1 MTKLVDSPAPIAG
14 GEIPVRNR
22 KRRQLVGYVYLL
34 PTLLLIVG
42 IVYFGVFYNIWV
54 STLEWNGI
62 DPNPTNVGLGNYV
75 EIFRDPIFRGA
86 LLHVLIFGVITV
98 LVQLILGLIFAVVLS
113 GPVWGKGIYKAIVFI
128 PVVLAP
134 AAVSIA
140 FRQFLAPDGQVNEVL
155 RFLGL
160 GFLEKAWIADPN
172 VALYALAGVNIF
184 QWTGFSFILYQA
196 ALSQIKQSHI
206 EAAQI
211 DGAGPLRILR
221 SVIIPQLRPTTLTLI
236 LTGVIGSLKTF
247 DIVFL
252 ITGGGPG
259 RSTEFL
265 TTYIYKQ
272 SIMQFHVGY
281 GAALSI
287 ILLVI
292 AMAITLVQMR
302 LYNLDAGE

>member
-1 MTKLVDSPAPIAG
+1 MIQTATPRQRARGAHAS
-14 GEIPVRNR
+14 RS
-22 KRRQLVGYVYLL
+22 RRRSQLTAYLYLL
-34 PTLLLIVG
+34 PALMIIIGV
-42 IVYFGVFYNIWV
+42 IYFGVLYNAWV
-54 STLEWNGI
+54 STLDWNGI
-62 DPNPTNVGLGNYV
+62 DPDPDQIGLANYLK
-75 EIFRDPIFRGA
+75 IGRDPIFWASLSHIG
-86 LLHVLIFGVITV
+86 IFGAITV
-98 LVQLILGLIFAVVLS
+98 SVQMVLGLGLALVFS
-113 GPVWGKGIYKAIVFI
+113 GPIVGRGIYKALVFI

-134 AAVSIA
+134 AAISTA
-140 FRQFLAPDGQVNEVL
+140 FRQFLRPDGQVNDVL
-155 RFLGL
+155 AAVGL
-160 GFLEKAWIADPN
+160 GWLQQAWIADPN

-196 ALSQIKQSHI
+196 ALSQIEQSHL
-206 EAAQI
+206 EAAQL
-211 DGAGPLRILR
+211 DGAGTWQTIRH
-221 SVIIPQLRPTTLTLI
+221 VVIPQLGPTHLTLL

-287 ILLVI
+287 VMLLL
-292 AMAITLVQMR
+292 ALLLTLVQTTI
-302 LYNLDAGE
+302 YKLDRED

>member
-1 MTKLVDSPAPIAG
+1 MSQLATITADPRV
-14 GEIPVRNR
+14 IPERH
-22 KRRQLVGYVYLL
+22 RRRRRHLTAWLYLL
-34 PTLLLIVG
+34 PALIAVIG
-42 IVYFGVFYNIWV
+42 ITYFGVAYNAWV
-54 STLEWNGI
+54 STLDWNGI
-62 DPNPTNVGLGNYV
+62 DPNPDHVGARNYLR
-75 EIFRDPIFRGA
+75 IAADPIFWSA
-86 LLHVLIFGVITV
+86 LAHVAIFGAITV
-98 LVQLILGLIFAVVLS
+98 LAQMVFGLALALVLGGPIRGRAV
-113 GPVWGKGIYKAIVFI
+113 YKAFVFI

-134 AAVSIA
+134 AAVSTA
-140 FRQFLAPDGQVNEVL
+140 FRQFLRPDGQVNDL
-155 RFLGL
+155 LGAIGL
-160 GFLEKAWIADPN
+160 DALQRAWIADPN
-172 VALYALAGVNIF
+172 VALYALAAVNIF

-196 ALSQIKQSHI
+196 ALSQIDVSHL

-211 DGAGPLRILR
+211 DGAGTWSTIRHI
-221 SVIIPQLRPTTLTLI
+221 VVPQLRPTHLTLI

-287 ILLVI
+287 VLLVL
-292 AMAITLVQMR
+292 ALLLTLVQTK
-302 LYNLDAGE
+302 LFKLDQEA